1 MNIPNSLTVIRIL
14 LVPLFIWTFFHLS
27 PEYAYVPVL
36 LLLLSGLTD
45 IADGFIA
52 RKFHMIT
59 PLGRFLD
66 PVADKLTICTAII
79 CLSLRHQIVW
89 ILVGIYVVKEVT
101 LALIGLARLKSWRN
115 SIAAK
120 WYGKA
125 STVLLYIL
133 MLSIMLFPTIS
144 DRVILI
150 LMIPPVIFIIL
161 SFIFYL
167 KEINIHK
174 KEL

>member
-1 MNIPNSLTVIRIL
+1 MNIPNFLTIIRLIM
-14 LVPLFIWTFFHLS
+14 VPVFICTYLNVPPELS
-27 PEYAYVPVL
+27 YVPVL
-36 LLLLSGLTD
+36 LLLFSGLTD

-52 RKFHMIT
+52 RHFDMVT

-66 PVADKLTICTAII
+66 PVADKLTIGSVVI
-79 CLSLRHQIVW
+79 CLAVRHPLLWLLAAV
-89 ILVGIYVVKEVT
+89 YAAKEVT

-125 STVLLYIL
+125 STVLLYALMVTVMLWREIPDGIL
-133 MLSIMLFPTIS
+133 LL
-144 DRVILI
+144 
-150 LMIPPVIFIIL
+150 LMIPPLIFIVL

-174 KEL
+174 NQL